1 MLAYMEKGPPTA
13 GFFIEKHQRS
23 PKVIMMFWPRNGTL
37 IEDIFLTIPIFL
49 RRGPPI
55 AQAVRR

>member
-1 MLAYMEKGPPTA
+1 MEKGPPTA